1 MIYILDF
8 AETIASPAGDP
19 LPAYARELYRDGCR
33 FAEVP
38 WDEAAAWRPSPE
50 VVQAVYQI
58 ATGRASDPYDP
69 DDVLRVFLD
78 LMPGAT
84 EVVP

>member
-1 MIYILDF
+1 MIYILDCT
-8 AETIASPAGDP
+8 ETIAAAAGDP

-33 FAEVP
+33 YAEVP
-38 WDEAAAWRPSPE
+38 WDEPGDWRPSPE

-58 ATGRASDPYDP
+58 ATRRARDPYDP
-69 DDVLRVFLD
+69 DDVLRTFLD